1 MSDVAAVPLV
11 VASPTRDPVEAL
23 NSLLRRNG
31 IPAHCTWIPSLQDL
45 PEALEQLNPELL
57 FCVTQDGS
65 ELPTVVEVRDR
76 VAAGLPLLVLR
87 PESSDEAIAAD
98 MAMGARDSLSLGC
111 AARIQ
116 AVVDRELKSC
126 RIERALR
133 TTLLSAQDY
142 RRQLETVLTR
152 SNDAIV
158 VVQEGII
165 IESNASWLELIGAT
179 DSDGL
184 TGQPIMD
191 LFDEANHAALKGA
204 LVACQQGRWSDHA
217 LQASLL
223 TRDGGSIGLELILSL
238 GQRDEE
244 PCIHLIVPAQKRDE
258 QHIARDLADAV
269 RRNPRTGLL
278 YRAPLLEALQ
288 ARTAS
293 PPQGGARYVVCL
305 RPDHYARLEQTLG
318 VFHAE
323 DFIVTLASL
332 VRAHLAPND
341 LIGHFSGPGLLALIE
356 RGTALDAEL
365 WIERLLEKVRHQ
377 PFAFGDRSV
386 QVTLSAGMAT
396 VPNAGNKFEAVISS
410 AIDAAQR
417 ARQRGGDQLGQ
428 VNSADT
434 DARVQAYDAVWVK
447 HINAALKENRFRLV
461 QQPIASLAGS
471 DGLPMFDMLLRMVDT
486 QGKEVLPSE
495 FIPAAERN
503 DLLRPIDRW
512 VLSAAAKFA
521 RRKGG
526 CLFVRLSRASALD
539 ATLLPWIAQLLQSIQ
554 LGPEHLCIEVTE
566 AVASRDPDAV
576 ERLASGVRQAG
587 MRFALEHFGTGIDP
601 VGLLERLPLDF
612 IKIDG
617 SLMQGLPEDELLQ
630 DRVRTLVEAAQAR
643 KIATIAERV
652 EDANTMAVLW
662 QLGVQHLQ
670 GYLIQASEDV
680 VIGAK
685 G

>member
-1 MSDVAAVPLV
+1 LSDIAAVPLV
-11 VASPTRDPVEAL
+11 VASPSRDPVEAL

-65 ELPTVVEVRDR
+65 ELRTVVEVRDQ
-76 VAAGLPLLVLR
+76 VAAGVPLLVLR
-87 PESSDEAIAAD
+87 SETSEETIAAD
-98 MAMGARDSLSLGC
+98 MALGARDSLSLGC
-111 AARIQ
+111 VERIQ
-116 AVVDRELKSC
+116 SVVDRELKAC

-133 TTLLSAQDY
+133 MTLLSAQDY

-165 IESNASWLELIGAT
+165 IESNASWLELIGAP

-258 QHIARDLADAV
+258 QHIGRDLADAV

-278 YRAPLLEALQ
+278 YRAPLLEALR

-323 DFIVTLASL
+323 DFIVALAGTA
-332 VRAHLAPND
+332 RAHLAPND
-341 LIGHFSGPGLLALIE
+341 LLGHFSGPGLLALIE

-365 WIERLLEKVRHQ
+365 WIERLLEKIRHQ
-377 PFAFGDRSV
+377 PFVFGDRTV
-386 QVTLSAGMAT
+386 QVSLSAGMAT
-396 VPNAGNKFEAVISS
+396 VPNAGNKLEAVISS

-461 QQPIASLAGS
+461 QQPIASLDGS
-471 DGLPMFDMLLRMVDT
+471 GGLPMFDMLLRMIDT

-503 DLLRPIDRW
+503 DLLRNIDRW
-512 VLSAAAKFA
+512 VLSAAARFA

-539 ATLLPWIAQLLQSIQ
+539 ATLLPWLGELLKSLQ
-554 LGPEHLCIEVTE
+554 LGPEHLCIQVTE
-566 AVASRDPDAV
+566 SVASRDPDAV
-576 ERLASGVRQAG
+576 ARLAAGVRKVG
-587 MRFALEHFGTGIDP
+587 MRFALEHFGTGIDSL
-601 VGLLERLPLDF
+601 GLLERLPLDF
-612 IKIDG
+612 VKIDG
-617 SLMQGLPEDELLQ
+617 TLMQGLPEDEVQ
-630 DRVRTLVEAAQAR
+630 QERVRALVEAARER
-643 KIATIAERV
+643 KISTIAERV

-670 GYLIQASEDV
+670 GYLIQAPEEV